1 LKRLNKKLF
10 KDNPNLFFEN
20 IIKDYTETSPG
31 NSLPSFD
38 NDPIFE
44 EPLVGFA
51 DGDDPIFDECKKN
64 IGDSYLTPREAWR
77 KVKSN
82 ENSPAR
88 LSIISIIFPITQ
100 KTRDS
105 LRMENEVVSLRW
117 HHTRF
122 QGQAFINGL
131 AQYVVSSIEKLGY
144 QAVAPE
150 QSPAFGWLELD
161 NGPASNWSQRH
172 VAYAA
177 GLGTFSLN
185 DGFITPKGIAMRC
198 VSIVTDVVLVPS
210 PRTYPSRVYNCL
222 FYRTGSCGKCIQRCP
237 AGALSEKGHD
247 KKKCRA
253 YTTGDLQKQR
263 LKEMGREGYNLGPYP
278 ACGLCQ
284 TGVPCED
291 KIP

>member
-1 LKRLNKKLF
+1 MKRLNTKLF
-10 KDNPNLFFEN
+10 ESNPNLFFEEL
-20 IIKDYTETSPG
+20 IKEYVRTSPD
-31 NSLPSFD
+31 NRLPAY
-38 NDPIFE
+38 NNEPIFD

-51 DGDDPIFDECKKN
+51 DGDDPIFEEYKKN
-64 IGDSYLTPREAWR
+64 ISSSHMTPTEAWA
-77 KVKSN
+77 KIKGN
-82 ENSPAR
+82 QDPPAH

-100 KTRDS
+100 KTRES
-105 LRMENEVVSLRW
+105 LRRENEVVSLRW

-122 QGQAFINGL
+122 QGQNFINGL
-131 AQYVVSSIEKLGY
+131 AQYVVSTAEKLGY

-150 QSPAFGWLELD
+150 QSPAFGWLELS
-161 NGPASNWSQRH
+161 NGPASTWSQRH
-172 VAYAA
+172 IAYAA

-198 VSIVTDVVLVPS
+198 TSIITDIALTPS

-247 KKKCRA
+247 KMKCRA
-253 YTTGDLQKQR
+253 YTTGDVQKQR
-263 LKEMGREGYNLGPYP
+263 LKEMGREGYDMGPYP

-291 KIP
+291 RIP